1 MNIVMIELD
10 ELDLRILEQLQND
23 ASISNQTLALR
34 VHASPPTCLRRVRR
48 LSEQGVIRRQV
59 ALLDPEQLG
68 PSLTAIV
75 EITLDRQGEE
85 YLQQFER
92 LMAPEAAVTQ
102 CYRVSTG
109 VDFIVILQV
118 SDMTAYHKLAHAL
131 FTSQAN
137 IRNIR
142 SFFSIH
148 QAKFETRVPLP
159 APKM

>member
-1 MNIVMIELD
+1 MIELD

-23 ASISNQTLALR
+23 ASISNQELALR

-92 LMAPEAAVTQ
+92 LMAPEAAVMQ

-159 APKM
+159 APKI

>member
-1 MNIVMIELD
+1 MVMIELD

-23 ASISNQTLALR
+23 ASISNQALALR

-159 APKM
+159 APKV

>member
-1 MNIVMIELD
+1 MIELD

-23 ASISNQTLALR
+23 ASISNQALALR

-85 YLQQFER
+85 HLQQFER

>member
-1 MNIVMIELD
+1 MIELD

-23 ASISNQTLALR
+23 ASISNQELAAR

-68 PSLTAIV
+68 SSLTAIV

-92 LMAPEAAVTQ
+92 LMTPEPAVTQ

-142 SFFSIH
+142 SFFSIL

-159 APKM
+159 APKV

>member
-1 MNIVMIELD
+1 MIELND
-10 ELDLRILEQLQND
+10 LDLRILEQLQND
-23 ASISNQTLALR
+23 ASISNQDLALR

-59 ALLDPEQLG
+59 ALLNPEKLG

-92 LMAPEAAVTQ
+92 MMTPEPAVTQ

-109 VDFIVILQV
+109 VDFIVVLQV
-118 SDMTAYHKLAHAL
+118 SDMDAYHKLAHTL
-131 FTSQAN
+131 FTNQSN

-159 APKM
+159 APKI

>member
-1 MNIVMIELD
+1 MIELD

-23 ASISNQTLALR
+23 ASISNQELALL

-68 PSLTAIV
+68 SSLTAIV

-159 APKM
+159 APRI

>member
-1 MNIVMIELD
+1 MIELD

-23 ASISNQTLALR
+23 ASISNQELALR

-92 LMAPEAAVTQ
+92 LMAPETAVTQ

-159 APKM
+159 APKI

>member
-1 MNIVMIELD
+1 MIELD

-48 LSEQGVIRRQV
+48 LSEQGVIRKQV

>member
-1 MNIVMIELD
+1 MIELD

-23 ASISNQTLALR
+23 ASISNQELALL

-68 PSLTAIV
+68 SSLTAIV

-159 APKM
+159 APKI

>member
-1 MNIVMIELD
+1 MIELD

-23 ASISNQTLALR
+23 ASISNQALALR

-68 PSLTAIV
+68 SSLTAIV

-159 APKM
+159 APKV

>member
-1 MNIVMIELD
+1 MIELD

-23 ASISNQTLALR
+23 ASISNQALALR

-48 LSEQGVIRRQV
+48 LSDQGVIRRQV

-118 SDMTAYHKLAHAL
+118 SDMTAYHKLAHSL

-159 APKM
+159 APKI

>member
-1 MNIVMIELD
+1 MIDLD

-23 ASISNQTLALR
+23 ASISNQELASR

-48 LSEQGVIRRQV
+48 LSEQGVILRQV
-59 ALLDPEQLG
+59 ALLNPERLG

-85 YLQQFER
+85 QLRDFER
-92 LMAPEAAVTQ
+92 LVMPEKAVLQ

-109 VDFIVILQV
+109 VDFIVVLQV
-118 SDMTAYHKLAHAL
+118 RDMTAYHQLAHAL
-131 FTSQAN
+131 FTTQAN
-137 IRNIR
+137 IRNVR

-148 QAKFETRVPLP
+148 QAKYETRIPLP
-159 APKM
+159 ARPATP

>member
-1 MNIVMIELD
+1 MIELD

-23 ASISNQTLALR
+23 ASISNQELALR

-59 ALLDPEQLG
+59 ALLDPKQLG

-159 APKM
+159 APKI

>member
-1 MNIVMIELD
+1 MIELD

-23 ASISNQTLALR
+23 ASISNQELALR

-59 ALLDPEQLG
+59 ALLDPEQLDS
-68 PSLTAIV
+68 SLTAIV

-85 YLQQFER
+85 HLQQFER
-92 LMAPEAAVTQ
+92 LMTPEPAVTQ

-118 SDMTAYHKLAHAL
+118 SDMQAYHKLAHAL

-159 APKM
+159 APKV

>member
-1 MNIVMIELD
+1 MIELD

-23 ASISNQTLALR
+23 ASISNQELALL

-59 ALLDPEQLG
+59 ALLDAEQLG
-68 PSLTAIV
+68 SSLTAIV

-159 APKM
+159 APKI

>member
-1 MNIVMIELD
+1 MIELD

-23 ASISNQTLALR
+23 ASISNQALALR
-34 VHASPPTCLRRVRR
+34 VHASAPTCLRRVRR

-92 LMAPEAAVTQ
+92 LMAPETAVTQ

-131 FTSQAN
+131 FTNQAN

-159 APKM
+159 AAKI

>member
-1 MNIVMIELD
+1 MIELD

-23 ASISNQTLALR
+23 ASISNQELALL

-68 PSLTAIV
+68 SSLTAIV

>member
-1 MNIVMIELD
+1 MIELD

-148 QAKFETRVPLP
+148 KAKFETRVPLP